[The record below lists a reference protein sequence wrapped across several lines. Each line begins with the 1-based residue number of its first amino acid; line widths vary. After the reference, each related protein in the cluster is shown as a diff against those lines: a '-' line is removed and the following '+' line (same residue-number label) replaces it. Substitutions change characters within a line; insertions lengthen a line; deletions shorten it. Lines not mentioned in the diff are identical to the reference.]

1 MNVFMI
7 ATTVIATI
15 LFVIGSTVDNDTGKI
30 MKNIAFG
37 YIMGNIISMIIKLGP
52 LLV

>member
-15 LFVIGSTVDNDTGKI
+15 LYMIGSTVNSDTGKI
-30 MKNIAFG
+30 MKNMAFG
-37 YIMGNIISMIIKLGP
+37 YIMGNLVSIIIKLGP